1 MPQAKPTQVIVH
13 RIELQQSER
22 RQLEEFLDIQKNVNI
37 ANSASRFVGPLAI
50 GGAVVGSVW
59 IGAKVWAAVQAA
71 LMGPIEEAKE
81 YVETL
86 FDPVDRSEGGRD
98 SQGNLQDVRENLSES
113 GNIFTETV
121 KNPTVRNW
129 VLSPTISLIGDAL
142 TPDDSTLGTGLRAYD
157 RAVDDFFSKIF
168 D

>member
-22 RQLEEFLDIQKNVNI
+22 KQLEEFLDIQKSVNI
-37 ANSASRFVGPLAI
+37 ANSASRFVAPLAI

-113 GNIFTETV
+113 GNIFTEPI